1 MKFYSFI
8 STKPHFF
15 LVLLL
20 FVMVSCGRSGGGD
33 GGGSSNNTTPSN
45 LVINSAVAGTSTS
58 FPNGDGSGVVNFT
71 VTANNATSYKIL
83 IGQDTQ
89 TSTTGSFTYT
99 FTTPG
104 VNTFTVYASAYNGS
118 NFVSTQTSVT
128 VYVASKLIWSDEF
141 STDGSPNASNWN
153 FETGNNN
160 GWGNNELEYY
170 TSRTQN
176 AVVSNGTLKINLI
189 KESYSGFNYTSA
201 RMTSQNKFSCK
212 YGRIDIRAKL
222 PSGAGTWPALWM
234 LGDNIGSVGWPT
246 CGEIDIM
253 EAIGNNPN
261 VIYGT
266 LHYPGHYGGSADS
279 SNTAISN
286 ISTEFHVYSLEWRA
300 DTIKFM
306 VDSQVFKTFANTSS
320 TPFNANFFL
329 IMNVAMGGNF
339 GGAVDP
345 NFSSSTMEVDYVR
358 VYQ

>member
-1 MKFYSFI
+1 MKKYYSEILKFQA
-8 STKPHFF
+8 
-15 LVLLL
+15 LVVFLL
-20 FVMVSCGRSGGGD
+20 FSLIACGRSSGGD
-33 GGGSSNNTTPSN
+33 GGGSTNVTPSN
-45 LVINSAVAGTSTS
+45 ITISSQIVGTSTS

-71 VTANNATSYKIL
+71 VSANNATSYKIL

-89 TSTTGSFTYT
+89 TSTSGSFSYT

-104 VNTFTVYASAYNGS
+104 TNSFTVYASAYNGS
-118 NFVSTQTSVT
+118 NYVSSQTTVT
-128 VYVASKLIWSDEF
+128 VYVASKLLWSDEF
-141 STDGSPNASNWN
+141 STDGTPDSSKWN
-153 FETGNNN
+153 FETGNNG

-170 TSRTQN
+170 TSRSQN
-176 AVVSNGTLKINLI
+176 ATVSGGTLKINLI

-201 RMTSQNKFSCK
+201 RMTSQNKFSTK

-286 ISTEFHVYSLEWRA
+286 ISSQFHVYSLEWRA

-306 VDSQVFKTFANTSS
+306 VDSVVFKTFTNTSS

-339 GGAVDP
+339 GGSVDP
-345 NFSSSTMEVDYVR
+345 NFVSSTMEVDYVR